1 MYCKHCGA
9 ELREGAKFC
18 GKCGTAIVAQG
29 SEPKQP
35 LISQETVK
43 EKKELLKDQAV
54 SVKER
59 AEDAKV
65 TLMEKKEE
73 LADKVKST
81 EAGAKVVSM
90 VDNANASAEAGSPN
104 ATFYVID
111 FFKKMF
117 RVKNT
122 GVLIYLFLNL
132 IIIFA
137 VFFALMGGQGEY
149 FLPALGAAIA
159 IYGFS
164 LAVALSP
171 VGEWILRVQAG
182 GRKIKRQ
189 EQLDFLMPIFE
200 EVYAKAKAEDPT
212 LPNDIKLYIADDDA
226 PNAFA
231 TGRKTVCVTRGLL
244 ELKREKIAGTLAHE
258 FGHLA
263 HHDTDL
269 LLLVNVGN
277 FVVTVIVLGVRL
289 AIHLA
294 ELVADI
300 FAIFLGGREGAIG
313 ILLHGAMRVLADVTV
328 GILVWLWTKLGTL
341 LVMRSSRNNEFEA
354 DKFACDLGYGA
365 ELCATLDT
373 IGGEGAKGLFA
384 ALASTHPATDDRI
397 ARMQSYGVNYT
408 AAGIYGQI

>member
-1 MYCKHCGA
+1 MYCNNCGS

-18 GKCGTAIVAQG
+18 GACGTKVRLRVAYQTEQDP
-29 SEPKQP
+29 STSKQN
-35 LISQETVK
+35 LETPV
-43 EKKELLKDQAV
+43 E
-54 SVKER
+54 
-59 AEDAKV
+59 
-65 TLMEKKEE
+65 
-73 LADKVKST
+73 
-81 EAGAKVVSM
+81 
-90 VDNANASAEAGSPN
+90 ASATAYNGSPN
-104 ATFYVID
+104 SFFYVVD

-122 GVLIYLFLNL
+122 GVLIYLFMNL
-132 IIIFA
+132 AIITA
-137 VFFALMGGQGEY
+137 VFFAMLGGEGEY
-149 FLPALGAAIA
+149 FLLALGGAVL

-189 EQLDFLMPIFE
+189 EQLDFLMPIFD
-200 EVYAKAKAEDPT
+200 EVYEQAKAQDPT
-212 LPNDIKLYIADDDA
+212 LPNNIKVYIADDSA

-231 TGRKTVCVTRGLL
+231 TGRKTVIVTRGML

-269 LLLVNVGN
+269 YLLVNVGN
-277 FVVTVIVLGVRL
+277 FVVTVIVLGIRI

-294 ELVADI
+294 ELFMDL

-313 ILLHGAMRVLADVTV
+313 ILIHGAMRVLADITV
-328 GILVWLWTKLGTL
+328 GVLVWLWTKLGDL
-341 LVMRSSRNNEFEA
+341 LVMRSSRNNEYEA
-354 DKFACDLGYGA
+354 DKFACDLGYGE

-384 ALASTHPATDDRI
+384 ALSSSHPASDDRI

-408 AAGIYGQI
+408 AADIYGQI